1 MVSKIS
7 NKDVAEDIISLSG
20 GEQNFISVENCMT
33 RLRIKYKNHDIVKQD
48 QIKVIPGV
56 LGINDADTLQIV
68 VGPGKST
75 KIHEEMMK
83 ILGNEFD
90 ATSPDSSNNEGSTE
104 DYMDSAITENKSKA
118 RSHTNG
124 KLKSFLTML
133 SNIFVPVIPAIIAS
147 GFMQGINNIITSN
160 ATDTAVR
167 EGIKATSKL
176 TNTQVVLQSWGLLQV
191 STTFSIIGSA
201 VLSFLAIYVG
211 FTAATQFKTD
221 KLLGGAVG
229 AITLST
235 SLPILGLTPGKGG
248 LFGVILGVWILSM
261 FMKLF
266 HKIIPDVLDVV
277 LTPTFSLL
285 LTTAV
290 YFIAVMPV
298 MGLLSDGLIN
308 GIMWIINE
316 SGIIGGFVLSALAP
330 ALISTG
336 LHQGLT
342 PINLQLIAEH
352 GSTQINAFQI
362 MSNAGLVGAGLA
374 LWKMSKNQQVKDVA
388 KAALPATFLAVGEPT
403 LFGLIIP
410 SGFGFI
416 TASLGAGV
424 GGMMVS
430 LLNVSCSAL
439 GAAGMSAI
447 PLIANGKYI
456 QYLICYAV
464 ACVSGFA
471 LTYFVGKYRHYE

>member
-1 MVSKIS
+1 MNNETIAH
-7 NKDVAEDIISLSG
+7 NIISLSG
-20 GEQNFISVENCMT
+20 GKSNFISVENCMT
-33 RLRIKYKNHDIVKQD
+33 RLRIKYEDKDIVQQD
-48 QIKVIPGV
+48 KIKTIPGV
-56 LGINDADTLQIV
+56 LGVNDADTLQIV

-75 KIHEEMMK
+75 KIHAEMMK
-83 ILGNEFD
+83 ILGNEYD
-90 ATSPDSSNNEGSTE
+90 ATTSDSQNMNTST
-104 DYMDSAITENKSKA
+104 DMDQSLDSKIQKNKANA
-118 RSHTNG
+118 RKHTNR
-124 KLKSFLTML
+124 KLKAFLTML

-147 GFMQGINNIITSN
+147 GFVQGINNIITSN

-167 EGIKATSKL
+167 EGIKATAKL
-176 TNTQVVLQSWGLLQV
+176 TNTQVVLKGWGLLQV
-191 STTFSIIGSA
+191 STTFSIIGTA

-235 SLPILGLTPGKGG
+235 ALPILGLTPGKGG
-248 LFGVILGVWILSM
+248 LFGVIFGVWILSK
-261 FMKLF
+261 FMELF

-285 LTTAV
+285 LTTVV
-290 YFIAVMPV
+290 YFIVVMPI
-298 MGLLSDGLIN
+298 MGWLSDGLISS
-308 GIMWIINE
+308 IMWLIHE

-342 PINLQLIAEH
+342 PINLQLIAEQ

-403 LFGLIIP
+403 LFGLVIP

-416 TASLGAGV
+416 TASIGAGF
-424 GGMMVS
+424 GGIMIS

-456 QYLICYAV
+456 QYLISYAV
-464 ACVSGFA
+464 AAVSGFA
-471 LTYFVGKYRHYE
+471 LTYVVGKARHYE